1 MEDYVGIIAYSTDCV
16 LSHELVTSKKSFS
29 GNFKKNKS
37 K

>member
-1 MEDYVGIIAYSTDCV
+1 MEHYVGIIAYSIDCV
-16 LSHELVTSKKSFS
+16 LSHKLVTSKQSFS